1 MMLLKD
7 NMKKER
13 NRIGLLQMLR
23 EQEIRDLKNENVK
36 RIASDSITT
45 ENDYSE
51 NFNNDCWTEV
61 GVYTQIDVYNRDDGR
76 QNIFNNKRMVSNL
89 NKETDNDFNER
100 QFNILKMLKQKR
112 KQEDKKY
119 E

>member
-1 MMLLKD
+1 MLLKD
-7 NMKKER
+7 SMKKER
-13 NRIGLLQMLR
+13 SRIGLLQMLR

-36 RIASDSITT
+36 RIASEYNTT

-51 NFNNDCWTEV
+51 NFNASGWIEV
-61 GVYTQIDVYNRDDGR
+61 GVYTKIDVYNRDDGR
-76 QNIFNNKRMVSNL
+76 QNIFNNKRVVSNL
-89 NKETDNDFNER
+89 NRETDNEFNER
-100 QFNILKMLKQKR
+100 QFNILKKLKQKR